1 MFFLELFLIL
11 LALLC
16 AVAVQKFKTSNN
28 IGSCVLFTTM
38 AVLLVMAATG
48 IHHAA

>member
-1 MFFLELFLIL
+1 MFFLELVLIL
-11 LALLC
+11 LALVC

-28 IGSCVLFTTM
+28 VVGCVLLTTM

-48 IHHAA
+48 IHHVA